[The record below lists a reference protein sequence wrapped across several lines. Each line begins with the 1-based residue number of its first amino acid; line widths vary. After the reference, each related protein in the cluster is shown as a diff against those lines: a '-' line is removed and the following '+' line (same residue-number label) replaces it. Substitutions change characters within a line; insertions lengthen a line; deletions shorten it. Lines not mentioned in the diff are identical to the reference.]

1 MITTLAVHNFRSI
14 RELVLELHG
23 FDVITGANGSG
34 KSNLYRALR
43 LLADAGTGEV
53 IGSLARQGGLSSV
66 LWAGPETLSSGMR
79 SGEFAVQGTV
89 RQESISLRLGFAA
102 DDFGYLM
109 DLGLPLPSE
118 TAFGRDPIIKR
129 EQIFAGPAARGA
141 AVLADRSGALVRSR
155 GDDGGWSE
163 LSRSIKQHESML
175 NELSDP
181 LRSPE
186 LYRIRQMMRS
196 WRFYDHFRTDQ
207 LAPARQPQVGT
218 RTPVLSHSGDD
229 LAAALQT
236 ALEAG
241 GADQL
246 ADSIA
251 QAFPGSRVQ
260 IEVRDGLFQTTLR
273 QAGMLRPLS
282 AAELSDGT
290 LRYLLLCAALH
301 TPQPPELMVINE
313 PETSLHVDLLPALAQ
328 LLIDASSRCQ
338 LIVVSHSP
346 VLIEELERGNA
357 RQAQVHRHELV
368 KNLGETVLQG
378 QGLLDA
384 PSWAWPV
391 RGRMGR

>member
-1 MITTLAVHNFRSI
+1 MITTLAIHNFRSI

-23 FDVITGANGSG
+23 FDLVTGANGSG

-66 LWAGPETLSSGMR
+66 LWAGPEKISNGVR

-89 RQESISLRLGFAA
+89 RQESVSLRLGFAS

-129 EQIFAGPAARGA
+129 EQIFAGRTARGA
-141 AVLADRSGALVRSR
+141 AVLADRSEALVRSR
-155 GDDGGWSE
+155 VEDGGWSE
-163 LSRSIKQHESML
+163 LSRSINPDESML

-196 WRFYDHFRTDQ
+196 WRFYDHFRTDS

-218 RTPVLSHSGDD
+218 RTPVLSHTGDD

-236 ALEAG
+236 VLEAG
-241 GADQL
+241 GGGRL

-251 QAFPGSRVQ
+251 DAFPGSQLQ

-301 TPQPPELMVINE
+301 TPRPPELMVINE
-313 PETSLHVDLLPALAQ
+313 PETSLHPELLPALAK
-328 LLIDASSRCQ
+328 LLVDASARCQ
-338 LIVVSHSP
+338 LLVVSHSP
-346 VLIEELERGNA
+346 VLIKELERSGA
-357 RQAQVHRHELV
+357 GQGRVHRHELV
-368 KNLGETVLQG
+368 KSLGETILEG

-384 PSWAWPV
+384 PPWSWPV